1 MKRLYLE
8 SRYNLFLCDGNQPK
22 SPRSAL
28 QPARTCAQCFE
39 AVDCSSRPS
48 GRAARANHLCE
59 RVKRDRDVGRQ
70 LASRTERRAESVQ

>member
-8 SRYNLFLCDGNQPK
+8 SRYNLFLCNGNQPK

-39 AVDCSSRPS
+39 AVDCSSR
-48 GRAARANHLCE
+48 RLVE
-59 RVKRDRDVGRQ
+59 RLEPIIYVKG
-70 LASRTERRAESVQ
+70 